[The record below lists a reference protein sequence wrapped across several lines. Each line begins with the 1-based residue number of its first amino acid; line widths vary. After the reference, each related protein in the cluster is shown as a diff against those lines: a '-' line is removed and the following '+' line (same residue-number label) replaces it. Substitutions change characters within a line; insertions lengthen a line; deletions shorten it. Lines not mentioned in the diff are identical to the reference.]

1 MYMPKISVII
11 PVYNVEDYIYRCL
24 TSVYVQTYSNIEVI
38 IVDDCGKD
46 RSIDEVKDF
55 INSHPLMRCKLIH
68 HECNKGLSVARNT
81 GLVAS
86 TGEYVYFLDSD
97 DDIMPDCIESLVEP
111 LSEYGYDIV
120 VGDYNLVGDGGRSPL
135 NLPQGPIRT
144 NGEIL
149 KTYADG
155 KWYVMPWNKLYRRGF
170 LEETGMRFKEG
181 MIHEDVLWTFI
192 TACKAQSLYVVK
204 KPLYN
209 YYVRSSSI
217 MTSMSIEKDLGIYLD
232 VFDEIVKFVKTE
244 GREKGLYE
252 YKLIEGK
259 KCGIMYSLLQK
270 GQLGLYRRSYPRF
283 RKHVYI
289 SPLKAWSAGMIGL
302 GYLIRDLHYCMPE
315 PLGRLYKRLFYCV
328 CYKWRGKKI
337 DGAVWK

>member
-1 MYMPKISVII
+1 MIKVSII
-11 PVYNVEDYIYRCL
+11 VPVYNVADYIERCWD
-24 TSVYVQTYSNIEVI
+24 SIKKQTYENIEVVFI
-38 IVDDCGKD
+38 DDCGND
-46 RSIDEVKDF
+46 DSI
-55 INSHPLMRCKLIH
+55 SRLLHLIERDGAIHCRVVH
-68 HECNKGLSVARNT
+68 HDCNRGISAARNY
-81 GLVAS
+81 GYNVS
-86 TGEYVYFLDSD
+86 KGDYVYFLDSD
-97 DDIMPDCIESLVEP
+97 DDIRPDCIESLVAP
-111 LSEYGYDIV
+111 LSEHKYDIV
-120 VGDYNLVGDGGRSPL
+120 VGDYNLVGEGTPSPL
-135 NLPQGPIRT
+135 SLPAGAIRT
-144 NGEIL
+144 NEEIL
-149 KTYADG
+149 KAYADG

-170 LEETGMRFKEG
+170 LEETGMRFKER

-232 VFDEIVKFVKTE
+232 VFDEIVKFVKAE
-244 GREKGLYE
+244 GREKGVHE

-270 GQLGLYRRSYPRF
+270 GQLDLYRRSYPRF
-283 RKHVYI
+283 RNHVYI
-289 SPLKAWSAGMIGL
+289 SPLNAWSAGMIGF

>member
-1 MYMPKISVII
+1 MIKVSII
-11 PVYNVEDYIYRCL
+11 VPVYNVAPYMERCWQ
-24 TSVYVQTYSNIEVI
+24 SIRQQTYSNLEVI
-38 IVDDCGKD
+38 FVDDCGTD
-46 RSIDEVKDF
+46 DSVRILES
-55 INSHPLMRCKLIH
+55 LMENKGRLDCRIIH
-68 HECNKGLSVARNT
+68 HDRNRGLSVARNT
-81 GLVAS
+81 GFAAS
-86 TGEYVYFLDSD
+86 TGKYVYFLDSD
-97 DDIMPDCIESLVEP
+97 DDIMPDCIESLVAP
-111 LSEYGYDIV
+111 LEEYEYDFVIGDYTV
-120 VGDYNLVGDGGRSPL
+120 VGEGGYSPL
-135 NLPQGPIRT
+135 ILPQGPLKS
-144 NGEIL
+144 NKEIL
-149 KTYADG
+149 EAYLDG
-155 KWYVMPWNKLYRRGF
+155 KWYVMPWNKLCRRQF
-170 LEETGMRFKEG
+170 LLENELFFKERL
-181 MIHEDVLWTFI
+181 IHEDVLWSFVM
-192 TACKAQSLYVVK
+192 ACKAQNLYVVK

-232 VFDEIVKFVKTE
+232 VFDEIVKFVKAE
-244 GREKGLYE
+244 GREKGVHE

-270 GQLGLYRRSYPRF
+270 GQLDLYKRSYPRF
-283 RKHVYI
+283 RNHVYI